1 VEFVFIYVT
10 APSAEQAKSIGR
22 TLVEERLA
30 ACVNILEGMTSF
42 FWWEGKID
50 EGHEAVLIAK
60 TRAPLCDAVV
70 DRVRALHGYSCP
82 CVVALPL
89 VGGNPAFLEWIASET
104 GEPSKPG
111 GAAPG

>member
-50 EGHEAVLIAK
+50 EAREAVLIAK

-70 DRVRALHGYSCP
+70 DRVRQLHEYSCP

-89 VGGNPAFLEWIASET
+89 VGGNPAFLEWIARET
-104 GEPSKPG
+104 GSPSKPG
-111 GAAPG
+111 GAVPG